1 MKCNSVRQVRVESG
15 GGGVV
20 AHVGLH
26 ALGLFADRLGVGA
39 SLSSAVP
46 PGGERAPAHD
56 RGKVLTQAMLML
68 AGGGECVSDIEYLRA
83 EGALFADVASAPTL
97 YRTVR
102 AVDAPTRDD
111 LWAAMAGVRAG
122 VWARRGVA
130 AGSAPVTL
138 DIDATL
144 MCTRRTKIQGR
155 P

>member
-46 PGGERAPAHD
+46 PAGERAPAHD

-68 AGGGECVSDIEYLRA
+68 AGGGECVKRY
-83 EGALFADVASAPTL
+83 
-97 YRTVR
+97 
-102 AVDAPTRDD
+102 
-111 LWAAMAGVRAG
+111 
-122 VWARRGVA
+122 
-130 AGSAPVTL
+130 
-138 DIDATL
+138 
-144 MCTRRTKIQGR
+144 
-155 P
+155 